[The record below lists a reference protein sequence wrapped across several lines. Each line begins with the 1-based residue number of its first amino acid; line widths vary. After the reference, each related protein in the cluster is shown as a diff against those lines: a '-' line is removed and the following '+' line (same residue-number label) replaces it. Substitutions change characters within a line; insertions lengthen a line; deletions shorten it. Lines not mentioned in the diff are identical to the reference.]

1 MRIKII
7 CVGKLKEKFMQ
18 QCCDEYIKRLS
29 RFCKIEICEIPDRKN
44 PDLSSEKLC
53 IEVMEKEGADILS
66 KIKNEYVIALCIE
79 GKKLGSEG
87 FAEKIENIMNES
99 GSIAFIIGGSL
110 GLSDEV
116 KKRADF
122 KMSMSDMTFPHQ
134 MARAMLLEQTYRA
147 FKIISN
153 ESYHK

>member
-18 QCCDEYIKRLS
+18 QLCDEYIKRLQ
-29 RFCKIEICEIPDRKN
+29 RFCKMEIIEIADRKN

-53 IEVMEKEGADILS
+53 IEVMDKEGRDILS
-66 KIKNEYVIALCIE
+66 KIKNDFVIALCIE
-79 GKKLGSEG
+79 GKKINSEA
-87 FAEKIENIMNES
+87 FADKIESFMQES
-99 GSIAFIIGGSL
+99 GNITFVIGGSL
-110 GLSDEV
+110 GLSKEV
-116 KKRADF
+116 KERADF
-122 KMSMSDMTFPHQ
+122 KMSMSDMTFPHAL
-134 MARAMLLEQTYRA
+134 ARGMLLEQIYRA

>member
-1 MRIKII
+1 MKIKII

-18 QCCDEYIKRLS
+18 QFCDEYIKRLQ
-29 RFCKIEICEIPDRKN
+29 RFCKIEIIEIPDRKN

-53 IEVMEKEGADILS
+53 IDVMEKEGIDILS
-66 KIKNEYVIALCIE
+66 RIKNEYVIALCIE
-79 GKKLGSEG
+79 GKKMDSVT
-87 FAEKIENIMNES
+87 FSKKIENVMRES
-99 GSIAFIIGGSL
+99 GSLSFVIGGSL

-122 KMSMSDMTFPHQ
+122 KMSMSDMTFPHAI
-134 MARAMLLEQTYRA
+134 ARGMILEQIYRS
-147 FKIISN
+147 FKILSN